1 MLQFV
6 VPDNIIVSIL
16 IKFIKLEKEFQMR
29 KIAAQTILYIERID
43 KDYRKIVFSTPYV
56 LDKVEHFEAIWK
68 TRSSLKSIISKLNF
82 NPQSG
87 KYYPFFTKISSK
99 IIARTIFISG
109 RDSRWEHIQ
118 LTGVNYLDQSYK
130 VIELPIGRDY
140 LPQIQSVFKQFF
152 TLKASNSYNGDC
164 PDIIMINPI
173 DIIMIKSTKRSKTLY
188 LSKPFIKYNKPCFE
202 VNWKTTLSTNEILT
216 RFDFII
222 QINKN
227 TLVSLYHIK
236 NHKSFIKSMS
246 IELILRDKSILP
258 LPLSVRYKQKI

>member
-6 VPDNIIVSIL
+6 VPAYIKVNIQ
-16 IKFIKLEKEFQMR
+16 IKFIDLENEFQMR
-29 KIAAQTILYIERID
+29 EIVTQNILYIERID
-43 KDYRKIVFSTPYV
+43 KDYRKIVFCTPYV
-56 LDKVEHFEAIWK
+56 LDKLEHFEAIWK
-68 TRSSLKSIISKLNF
+68 TRSSLNTIISELNF

-87 KYYPFFTKISSK
+87 KYYPFFIRISSK
-99 IIARTIFISG
+99 AIARTIFFSG
-109 RDSRWEHIQ
+109 RDSRWNYIQ
-118 LTGVNYLDQSYK
+118 LTGVNYLNQSYS
-130 VIELPIGRDY
+130 VFELPIGRDY
-140 LPQIQSVFKQFF
+140 LPQIQRVFKQFL
-152 TLKASNSYNGDC
+152 TLKVSNSYNGDY

-173 DIIMIKSTKRSKTLY
+173 DIIWIESTKRSKTLH

-236 NHKSFIKSMS
+236 NHESFIDSMS
-246 IELILRDKSILP
+246 IELILRDKSILTI
-258 LPLSVRYKQKI
+258 PLSVSYKPNI